1 MNSGTVTK
9 CKVVSFTKPSKKKVA
24 QLLGTLAYK
33 SSERASKLPPGL
45 VADWQP
51 SEEERYAVKMMVAGG
66 MRHEDIAKAIHPLG
80 PVSINT
86 LKRKFRHELRD
97 GKAVLTHKVVRVAL
111 EMALSGRHPSMT
123 QFWLKCNAGWKDGGV
138 GQGQNAA
145 KFSTHGGTDD
155 VVKRLQTTAK
165 YMAETLPKQKTGTGS

>member
-1 MNSGTVTK
+1 MNTGTVTK
-9 CKVVSFTKPSKKKVA
+9 CKVVSITKPSKKKVA
-24 QLLGTLAYK
+24 KLLGTLAYK
-33 SSERASKLPPGL
+33 SSGRANKLPVGL
-45 VADWQP
+45 ISDWEP
-51 SEEERYAVKMMVAGG
+51 NDEERYAVKMMVAGG

-80 PVSINT
+80 PVSVST

-111 EMALSGRHPSMT
+111 EMALSGKCPSMT
-123 QFWLKCNAGWKDGGV
+123 QFWLKCNAGWKDGGS
-138 GQGQNAA
+138 GSAQNAA

-165 YMAETLPKQKTGTGS
+165 CMAETLPRQKTGTGS